1 MQYKKQFGVIR
12 ATTIDR
18 ISRPF
23 LSFLEIESSGG
34 IVLLICTITAL
45 VLANST
51 FSEAYITFWN
61 TPFIVL
67 FGDFRLDLSLQHWV
81 NDGLMTIFFFVIG
94 LEIKREL
101 INGELRFLKAAALPV
116 IAAIGG
122 MVIPAT
128 VYALILQGKPG
139 SQGWAI
145 PMATDIAFVVGFLA
159 LLGKRVPHGLKI
171 FLLSLAIVDDI
182 GAIIV
187 IAVFYSATIS
197 FKALS
202 LGLAGFGVILALN
215 RLGVR
220 RVPVY
225 LFVGILIWFAF
236 YFSGIHP
243 TIAGVILGLL
253 TPASPWIGD
262 TALMNFFS
270 FWRTKSETFGA
281 KKTGHINGLIFI
293 AKETLSPLE
302 RLETAFHPW
311 VAFFIIP
318 IFALA
323 NAAIP
328 LAFDTFGSRI
338 SIGVAA
344 GLFFGKVAGIVLFSF
359 LAIKLLGLHMPTGSN
374 WPAIIGCGFLAGI
387 GFTMSFFIAGLALN
401 GIMLIEG
408 KSGTLLGSAI
418 SAFVGFSILFC
429 ALPKKSSD

>member
-1 MQYKKQFGVIR
+1 MQHNQPSGVMR
-12 ATTIDR
+12 ATPIGR

-23 LSFLEIESSGG
+23 LSFLEVESSGG
-34 IVLLICTITAL
+34 IVLLICTIIAL
-45 VLANST
+45 VLANSPFYET
-51 FSEAYITFWN
+51 YTAFWR
-61 TPFIVL
+61 TPFIL
-67 FGDFRLDLSLQHWV
+67 IFGDFRLDLSLQHWV

-101 INGELRFLKAAALPV
+101 VSGELKVLKAAALPV

-139 SQGWAI
+139 SQGWGI

-182 GAIIV
+182 GAVIV

-202 LGLAGFGVILALN
+202 LGLVGFGIILALN

-253 TPASPWIGD
+253 TPASPWMGD
-262 TALMNFFS
+262 TALMDFFS
-270 FWRTKSETFGA
+270 SWRIKSETFMA
-281 KKTGHINGLIFI
+281 KKAGHINGLIFI

-302 RLETAFHPW
+302 RLEIAFHPW

-328 LAFDTFGSRI
+328 LAFDTFGSPI
-338 SIGVAA
+338 SIGVAS
-344 GLFFGKVAGIVLFSF
+344 GLFLGKAAGILLFSY
-359 LAIKLLGLHMPTGSN
+359 LAIKWLGLHMPTGSN
-374 WPAIIGCGFLAGI
+374 WRAIIGCGFLAGI
-387 GFTMSFFIAGLALN
+387 GFTMSFFIAGLALD
-401 GIMLIEG
+401 GIMLVEG

-418 SAFVGFSILFC
+418 SAFFGLAILYYAF
-429 ALPKKSSD
+429 PRK